1 MISAAS
7 FAIASPASPAQ
18 SRRAPGASSVV
29 ENVAWRWPA
38 QGQLV
43 STFAAGNPTRQGI
56 DIAGRAGDPVRAAA
70 DGSVV
75 YSGNGLIGY
84 GELIIVKHNSSFL
97 SAYGHNRKRLVKE
110 GDRVQAGQVIAEMGS
125 SGANRDSLHFE
136 VRRNGK
142 PANPLDFLPR
152 R

>member
-1 MISAAS
+1 MKDAA
-7 FAIASPASPAQ
+7 
-18 SRRAPGASSVV
+18 
-29 ENVAWRWPA
+29 
-38 QGQLV
+38 
-43 STFAAGNPTRQGI
+43 AAGK
-56 DIAGRAGDPVRAAA
+56 
-70 DGSVV
+70 VV
-75 YSGNGLIGY
+75 YAGTGLRGY
-84 GELIIVKHNSSFL
+84 GKLIIVKHNSSFL